1 MAVDARHQVKSLKK
15 ALRVLAFM
23 NQRGDATVSQVATA
37 VGLPR
42 PTAYRIMETLACEGY
57 LEKLPHSVFYR
68 ITSLVQALAAGF
80 QDEELLLEVAK
91 PRISALGQELGWP
104 ITLYTPRGIHMVV
117 RLNTDHDSAL
127 ALERWS
133 VGYSV
138 PILDATSGYCYL
150 ANCPAVER
158 EELLGAVLRA
168 EAFTTAGDGPDAMRY
183 LTVTDNHSHLTRFN
197 QTRTEEIAYLIKLVR
212 ERGFCNIEF
221 KRYPE
226 GNVGVPLMLGGKPVG
241 GLVMRY
247 IKSVMRNT
255 DRIQSY
261 YVPRLQKLAQ
271 EITEA
276 QSALAALPQRPAR
289 VQRRSAEIVDLRA
302 EAEARRADAA

>member
-1 MAVDARHQVKSLKK
+1 MDERHELKSLKK
-15 ALRVLAFM
+15 ALRVLAFI

-57 LEKLPHSVFYR
+57 VEKLPHSVFYR

-80 QDEELLLEVAK
+80 HDEELLLEVAK
-91 PRISALGQELGWP
+91 PKIMALGRELGWP
-104 ITLYTPRGIHMVV
+104 ITLYTPRGINMIV

-127 ALERWS
+127 ALQRWN
-133 VGYSV
+133 VGYAV

-150 ANCPAVER
+150 SHCEAAER
-158 EELLGAVLRA
+158 EELVAAALQA
-168 EAFTTAGDGPDAMRY
+168 EEHLTTGDGPDAMRY
-183 LTVTDNHSHLTRFN
+183 LTVTDNCSHLTRFN
-197 QTRTEEIAYLIKLVR
+197 QTRSEEIDYLIKLVR
-212 ERGFCNIEF
+212 KRGFCNIEF

-226 GNVGVPLMLGGKPVG
+226 GNVGVPLLLEGRPVG

-247 IKSVMRNT
+247 IKSVMKNT

-261 YVPRLQKLAQ
+261 YVPKLQELALQ
-271 EITEA
+271 IT
-276 QSALAALPQRPAR
+276 QSQAALDELPSKAKPVRP
-289 VQRRSAEIVDLRA
+289 SAQIVDLKREVA
-302 EAEARRADAA
+302 SRRADAA